1 MVRNK
6 INFYNILKLKAWK
19 YLNDLERL
27 KRSLPKTAGPSL
39 QVMEEEAATALGHAK
54 AACLERTQ
62 FLCTAKHCYWKIK
75 LVVDLLKLSKTNAI
89 TSSKYRNQF
98 N

>member
-39 QVMEEEAATALGHAK
+39 QMMEEEAATALGHAK
-54 AACLERTQ
+54 AACLEC
-62 FLCTAKHCYWKIK
+62 FMLHCKA
-75 LVVDLLKLSKTNAI
+75 LLLENKTGGRPA
-89 TSSKYRNQF
+89 
-98 N
+98 